1 MSVAVHKT
9 DGESAAG
16 CARCCLYSPGPH
28 EREEGCGAC
37 VADESGSVHG
47 AVGWVDDQHGIAG
60 DNDREDSEWVYW
72 SGEFGIVGEESCDVY
87 DCDREE
93 RDR

>member
-1 MSVAVHKT
+1 
-9 DGESAAG
+9 
-16 CARCCLYSPGPH
+16 
-28 EREEGCGAC
+28 
-37 VADESGSVHG
+37 VHG

-60 DNDREDSEWVYW
+60 DDDREDSEWVYW
-72 SGEFGIVGEESCDVY
+72 PGKFGIVGEESCDAY